1 IVGDEAFAKLGRPVK
16 ENGVWI
22 GGTTW
27 ERCNGLS
34 GVKGSRCYT
43 LGPSHQCSR
52 RLVSP
57 TASAKVADHTLD
69 EHQELHCDI
78 VKLAWWEFE
87 NMHQSDLSNVLN
99 CLQRPPT
106 NMPQIGISDNCAY
119 PTMQLNLASAIQR
132 DGCESMSLSTY
143 F

>member
-1 IVGDEAFAKLGRPVK
+1 MGGLVIGKFISSDTSNLVNFYFSTRLHADDPSVLEEMIRVQHSIVGDEALAKPGRPVK

-22 GGTTW
+22 GGTAW
-27 ERCNGLS
+27 ERCNGLN

-69 EHQELHCDI
+69 EHQELHRDI
-78 VKLAWWEFE
+78 VKVCPVIYHHY
-87 NMHQSDLSNVLN
+87 N
-99 CLQRPPT
+99 
-106 NMPQIGISDNCAY
+106 
-119 PTMQLNLASAIQR
+119 
-132 DGCESMSLSTY
+132 
-143 F
+143 